1 MKQMNDTDSAVVH
14 EKALPLLL
22 DGAVNKKRKFRFKE
36 LGIKLQLIIGF
47 FLFTVVIV
55 VVLWVFQVL
64 LLNTFYE
71 SIKTAEVKAAAEQL
85 SASIEDQDATIDLV
99 IQLFK
104 DNIYVRISD
113 ELGLDKLQS
122 YISSDT
128 LAALHIPDIYMLGQ
142 FELLEIYTKLVALK
156 EPYVY
161 IGPSNSMRGKNT
173 QTITYMVTVQIP
185 GGVNRLIMLETE
197 ITPLDATVKTLKVQ
211 LTWLTVLMAI
221 MGMGLAL
228 YIANRISKPI
238 VSINESAKV
247 LAGGNYNI
255 RFEEAG
261 TKETT
266 ELGHTLNYAAKELSK
281 VENLRRELIANVSHD
296 LRTPLTMI
304 KGYSEVMRDLPGEN
318 TPENAQILIDEAS
331 RLADLVNDMLDLSK
345 LESGTIPLKTER
357 YNLTHDLRE
366 VLKRYEK
373 LADFAFT
380 LEAEEDVYVQA
391 DELKISQVVYNL
403 INNAIN
409 YSLDDK
415 RIALRQIKMDRHVR
429 IEIADHGEG
438 IPGDKLKDIWDRYYK
453 IDKEH
458 KRAQVGTGLG
468 LSIVKNILDMHGGTY
483 GVRSKEGVGST
494 FWFELPLDTS
504 ADSRKNLPETPETQ
518 ALPEDNSQT

>member
-1 MKQMNDTDSAVVH
+1 MKQMNETDIH
-14 EKALPLLL
+14 RENPEALPA
-22 DGAVNKKRKFRFKE
+22 DTGHTKKKFSFKG
-36 LGIKLQLIIGF
+36 LGIKLQLLIGF

-55 VVLWVFQVL
+55 IVLWVFQIVL
-64 LLNTFYE
+64 LNPFYE
-71 SIKTAEVKAAAEQL
+71 SIRTSEVEAAAEQL
-85 SASIEDQDATIDLV
+85 MADIEDDEIVWETAFQIVETY
-99 IQLFK
+99 
-104 DNIYVRISD
+104 NISVRISD
-113 ELGLDKLQS
+113 EIGSNIVYLQPYEIREPRIS
-122 YISSDT
+122 YWDRFDMI
-128 LAALHIPDIYMLGQ
+128 A
-142 FELLEIYTKLVALK
+142 IYTQLVVGKNPVILNPRN
-156 EPYVY
+156 EH
-161 IGPSNSMRGKNT
+161 GEKNT
-173 QTITYMVTVQIP
+173 QSIIYMKALQIP
-185 GGVNRLIMLETE
+185 EGINRVILLEAE
-197 ITPLDATVKTLKVQ
+197 ITPLDSTVDTLKVQ
-211 LTWLTVLMAI
+211 LTWLTTLMIVLGI
-221 MGMGLAL
+221 GLAL

-247 LAGGNYNI
+247 LATGDYNI
-255 RFEEAG
+255 HFEEAG
-261 TKETT
+261 STETV

-281 VENLRRELIANVSHD
+281 VEGLRRELLANVSHD

-345 LESGTIPLKTER
+345 LEAGAIPLKTER

-366 VLKRYEK
+366 ILKRYEK

-429 IEIADHGEG
+429 IEVADHGEG

-504 ADSRKNLPETPETQ
+504 ANGRKELPKTPEIQ
-518 ALPEDNSQT
+518 ALPEDSSQT

>member
-1 MKQMNDTDSAVVH
+1 MKQMNNTDIHRENPETLPADTG
-14 EKALPLLL
+14 PT
-22 DGAVNKKRKFRFKE
+22 KKKFSFKG
-36 LGIKLQLIIGF
+36 LGIKLQLLIGF

-55 VVLWVFQVL
+55 IVLWVFQIVL
-64 LLNTFYE
+64 LNPFYE
-71 SIKTAEVKAAAEQL
+71 SIKTSEVKAAAEQL
-85 SASIEDQDATIDLV
+85 SAVIEDQEKLDEAAKQINQDY
-99 IQLFK
+99 
-104 DNIYVRISD
+104 NIHIRITD
-113 ELGLDKLQS
+113 ELGIDQINIYFHK
-122 YISSDT
+122 DM
-128 LAALHIPDIYMLGQ
+128 LHIPVIYQQSSLDMVGYYIKMVVQDEPYMQITSNNSVRDKKTQAIIYMKA
-142 FELLEIYTKLVALK
+142 I
-156 EPYVY
+156 
-161 IGPSNSMRGKNT
+161 
-173 QTITYMVTVQIP
+173 QIP
-185 GGVNRLIMLETE
+185 GGINRLILLETE
-197 ITPLDATVKTLKVQ
+197 ITPVDSTVDTLKVQ
-211 LTWLTVLMAI
+211 LTWLTALMIVLGI
-221 MGMGLAL
+221 GLAL

-247 LAGGNYNI
+247 LATGDYDI

-261 TKETT
+261 STETV

-281 VENLRRELIANVSHD
+281 VEGLRRELLANVSHD

-345 LESGTIPLKTER
+345 LEAGAIPLKTER

-366 VLKRYEK
+366 ILKRYEK
-373 LADFAFT
+373 LADFEFT

-429 IEIADHGEG
+429 IEVADHGEG

-468 LSIVKNILDMHGGTY
+468 LSIVRNILDMHGGTY
-483 GVRSKEGVGST
+483 GVRSKEGAGST

-504 ADSRKNLPETPETQ
+504 AGGRKELPETPEIQ
-518 ALPEDNSQT
+518 ALPEDSSQT